1 MDEVHMPIATRSR
14 RNLFKREHHRNAA
27 DYSIVIDRVGAS
39 FVEVECRAWPGKV
52 FERIY
57 ALNRI
62 VVGSNSIVESPL
74 QANVRNPT

>member
-1 MDEVHMPIATRSR
+1 MDEVHIPIVTRSR
-14 RNLFKREHHRNAA
+14 RNLFKRERHRKGA
-27 DYSIVIDRVGAS
+27 DYSIVIDRVGTS
-39 FVEVECRAWPGKV
+39 FVEVERRAWPGKV

-62 VVGSNSIVESPL
+62 VVGTNSIVQDPL